1 MQGGTVFLVE
11 PISGIERQQ
20 LDFRSFGQVGGFVND
35 QPAGLHSSLQCH
47 SDQSSSVQRRTTSWL
62 RIASSSLCS
71 PCRRWSAKAGRS
83 YFRVATRL
91 LPESEEMRNRSE
103 IREDQLGSGP
113 RGRWFKSSRPDQ
125 NSKKFLRGFPL
136 LATGNRCWQPPRD

>member
-47 SDQSSSVQRRTTSWL
+47 SDHSSTVQRRTTSWL
-62 RIASSSLCS
+62 RVASSSLCS
-71 PCRRWSAKAGRS
+71 PCRRWSAKAGRW

-91 LPESEEMRNRSE
+91 LPESEKMRNRSE

-113 RGRWFKSSRPDQ
+113 RGRRFKSSRPDQ
-125 NSKKFLRGFPL
+125 LFPKTL
-136 LATGNRCWQPPRD
+136 GILVLMAPHDCS